1 MVCAALVAVGCAPR
15 VGWQRTE
22 TRACAPHTQAV
33 VCLQAEPDRAVTFG
47 VGGATVVPGEC
58 VLAPHS
64 RASGSLRVTVDDGR
78 GEPVVHRV
86 RIARWAR
93 TVVLLDADGALSVV
107 SREACDASVPQ

>member
-1 MVCAALVAVGCAPR
+1 MACAGLLAVACAPR

-22 TRACAPHTQAV
+22 IRACAPRTQAV

-58 VLAPHS
+58 VLAPNP

-78 GEPVVHRV
+78 GEPAVHRI
-86 RIARWAR
+86 RIARSAR
-93 TVVLLDADGALSVV
+93 TAVLLDADGALSVV
-107 SREACDASVPQ
+107 SREVCDASVAQ